1 MSTEGLRVS
10 PFRIRNT
17 FSLLYSLQMVLS
29 SIGGTGSSLL
39 HEVNIPSVQQMNHKN
54 RKENLFFI
62 IVNFKELICKDNKC
76 FKRNN
81 FRGGRGDKGYKK
93 REIEHFES

>member
-1 MSTEGLRVS
+1 MAMSTEGLRVS

-39 HEVNIPSVQQMNHKN
+39 HEVNIPSVQQIDHKN
-54 RKENLFFI
+54 RIENLFFI
-62 IVNFKELICKDNKC
+62 IVSFKELFCKDINVLKETIL
-76 FKRNN
+76 
-81 FRGGRGDKGYKK
+81 GGVEVIKVIKK
-93 REIEHFES
+93 EK